1 MDENTMVAIIDY
13 VRKRKEGRS
22 RSDVTICQAIEGT
35 HSDLTKEEIFIAE
48 KAYEL
53 SKEVNE

>member
-1 MDENTMVAIIDY
+1 MVAIIDY